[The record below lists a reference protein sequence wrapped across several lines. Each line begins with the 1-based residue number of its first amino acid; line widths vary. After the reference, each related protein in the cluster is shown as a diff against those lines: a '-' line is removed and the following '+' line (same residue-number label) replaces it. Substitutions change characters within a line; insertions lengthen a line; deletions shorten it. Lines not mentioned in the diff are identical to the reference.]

1 MLSNYI
7 TDEIKETKINEDNT
21 EELMHY
27 GIKGMKWGH
36 RRFQN
41 SDGSLTKAG
50 QKRYADESKPKEP
63 NAHAELKKKKIKD
76 MSDAELKRYKERMQM
91 EKDAAA
97 AEKEI
102 AKNTGPMSA
111 LRAKLANI
119 AGVAS
124 SLKSIVGDVKSTISD
139 TSTLIGMGKKALSK
153 FKKNDNDDDDNNDPK
168 PPNSKEKQKV
178 DDNNTPP
185 PPPPPSGS
193 AKGVKG
199 MKWKKDIPTVDPD
212 EIIDNRKKTSD
223 DNNKKDKDYW
233 DIEAEP
239 LNKKYNTKSLNRT
252 LFSKPMSEIPEN
264 TSPVNSYLPLLKN
277 TSFLP
282 TINNKKK
289 KVYINF

>member
-63 NAHAELKKKKIKD
+63 NTHAELKKKKIKD
-76 MSDAELKRYKERMQM
+76 MSDAELKRYKERIQM

-153 FKKNDNDDDDNNDPK
+153 FKKNDEKNDEKKDEASKDDSPKKEAKTLKNNDPENDAKQREK
-168 PPNSKEKQKV
+168 PKSEVPVVE
-178 DDNNTPP
+178 
-185 PPPPPSGS
+185 
-193 AKGVKG
+193 
-199 MKWKKDIPTVDPD
+199 PD
-212 EIIDNRKKTSD
+212 EIIDNRKKSSNGGT
-223 DNNKKDKDYW
+223 KKDKGYW

-239 LNKKYNTKSLNRT
+239 VSKSYKSFTLNRS
-252 LFSKPMSEIPEN
+252 LFPKLSKPMSELPEPVK
-264 TSPVNSYLPLLKN
+264 PVNSYLPLLEA
-277 TSFLP
+277 TSYLP
-282 TINNKKK
+282 TVSNKRIKINL
-289 KVYINF
+289 